1 MKLRHKSA
9 RPMIALA
16 LVAVV
21 VFGFGFKLYDIQI
34 RDHDYYM
41 TQNSASRTYKVTIPA
56 ARGDIVDRNGN
67 PIVTSRQGNSIIL
80 DATVF
85 PSSQNNDERNTII
98 LNLISLF
105 EKNGEEYVQN
115 LPLQVNANGQASF
128 KLNDDLDEDDV
139 ATMKSEDMLNLQPY
153 ATAQNCYDAVVEK
166 YGLESYDPQTAIKI
180 ANIRYELTRMLFAYD
195 NPVTIAEDV
204 SAETVAAIKDNTD
217 AYRGA
222 DVMTVAYRE
231 YTDTTLAPHLIGTVR
246 KINAEEYKELKDQG
260 YDIDDE
266 IGESGIELA
275 MESYLKGTDGEMT
288 ITVNSD
294 GTVTRKITKQPVQ
307 GDTIVLTIDI
317 GLQKVAQDHLKEV
330 CDEVDASSSAGAVVA
345 EDVNTGEVLA
355 AASYPTYDIAQ
366 YYEDASGYM
375 KDERRPLWNRFAR
388 GTYAPGSTFKPAVA
402 CAALETG
409 SITRN
414 TTYSC
419 AGTMQFYDQR
429 LRCLNGRA
437 HGTENVTDALRDS
450 CNIFFYNVSQ
460 VLGIDKMNAYCELL
474 GLGQSTGAEITESK
488 GTLAGRAEREAAGGT
503 WLLGDTAHAAIGQSD
518 NLFTQLQMVN
528 YCSTI
533 ANGGTRYELHF
544 VKAII
549 AQDRGE
555 ITEKEATVAEET
567 GISEETLDTVH
578 QGMRE
583 VATDGAPARFF
594 NQLDINLAA
603 KTGTSQVYDGT
614 DEKGKPKYRNNGFLI
629 TYGPYENPEI
639 AVSSVV
645 ELAGSGTETA
655 DLTAAIYNYYFSDN
669 TDEKAGEPTG
679 TLLS

>member
-1 MKLRHKSA
+1 MKLRHKSP
-9 RPMIALA
+9 RPLIALA

-34 RDHDYYM
+34 RNHDYYL
-41 TQNSASRTYKVTIPA
+41 TQTSASRTYKISIPA

-85 PSSQNNDERNTII
+85 PSSQNNEQRNEII
-98 LNLISLF
+98 LNLINLF

-115 LPLQVNANGQASF
+115 LPLQVNANGEASF
-128 KLNDDLDEDDV
+128 KLNDDIDEDDV

-153 ATAQNCYDAVVEK
+153 ATAQNCYDAVIEK
-166 YGLESYDPQTAIKI
+166 YGLEAYDAQTAIKI

-204 SAETVAAIKDNTD
+204 SDETVAAIKDNTD

-231 YTDTTLAPHLIGTVR
+231 YTDPTLAPHLIGTVR
-246 KINAEEYKELKDQG
+246 EINAEEYKELKDQG
-260 YDIDDE
+260 YKITDE
-266 IGESGIELA
+266 IGESGIEQA

-288 ITVNSD
+288 ITINSD
-294 GTVTRKITKQPVQ
+294 GTVTREVTKEPVK
-307 GDTIVLTIDI
+307 GDTIVLTIDS
-317 GLQKVAQDHLKEV
+317 GMQKVAQDHLQEV
-330 CDEVDASSSAGAVVA
+330 CDEVSATSSAGAVVV
-345 EDVNTGEVLA
+345 EDVNNGEVLA
-355 AASYPTYDIAQ
+355 AASYPTFSITD
-366 YYEDASGYM
+366 YYENPEKYLTD
-375 KDERRPLWNRFAR
+375 DRRPLWNRFAR

-402 CAALETG
+402 CAALDEG
-409 SITRN
+409 AITEN
-414 TTYSC
+414 TTYRC
-419 AGTMQFYDQR
+419 NGTMEFYDQT
-429 LRCLNGRA
+429 LRCLNGVA
-437 HGTENVTDALRDS
+437 HGTETVTDALRDS

-474 GLGQSTGAEITESK
+474 GLGQKTGVEITESQ

-549 AQDRGE
+549 SQDSKE
-555 ITEKEATVAEET
+555 ITEKQATVAEET
-567 GISEETLDTVH
+567 GISESTLDIVH
-578 QGMRE
+578 SGMRE
-583 VATDGAPARFF
+583 VATSGAPSRFF
-594 NQLDINLAA
+594 NQLNIDVAA
-603 KTGTSQVYDGT
+603 KTGTSQLYDGT
-614 DEKGKPKYRNNGFLI
+614 DENGKPKYRNNGFLI
-629 TYGPYENPEI
+629 TYGPYQNPEI

-655 DLTAAIYNYYFSDN
+655 DLTSALYNYYYADN
-669 TDEKAGEPTG
+669 TDEKAGEATG

>member
-9 RPMIALA
+9 RPLIALA
-16 LVAVV
+16 LVVIV

-34 RDHDYYM
+34 RDHDYYLNR
-41 TQNSASRTYKVTIPA
+41 TSASRTYKVKIPA

-85 PSSQNNDERNTII
+85 PSSQNNEERNTII
-98 LNLISLF
+98 LNLINLF

-115 LPLQVNANGQASF
+115 LPLQVDADGTVSF
-128 KLNDDLDEDDV
+128 KLNDDIDEDDV

-166 YGLESYDPQTAIKI
+166 YGLEGYDPQTAIKI

-222 DVMTVAYRE
+222 DVMVTAYRE
-231 YTDTTLAPHLIGTVR
+231 YTDPTLAPHLIGTVR
-246 KINAEEYKELKDQG
+246 NINADEYKELKDQG
-260 YDIDDE
+260 YEITDE
-266 IGESGIELA
+266 IGESGIEQA
-275 MESYLKGTDGEMT
+275 MESYLKGTDGELT

-294 GTVTRKITKQPVQ
+294 GTVTREVTKEPVK
-307 GDTIVLTIDI
+307 GDTIVLTIDS
-317 GLQKVAQDHLKEV
+317 GMQKVAQDNLKTE
-330 CDEVDASSSAGAVVA
+330 CDAVDASSSAGAVVV
-345 EDVNTGEVLA
+345 EDVNNGEVLA
-355 AASYPTYDIAQ
+355 AASYPTFNIET
-366 YYEDASGYM
+366 YYEDPEQYLTD
-375 KDERRPLWNRFAR
+375 KRRPLWNRFAR

-409 SITRN
+409 SITAH
-414 TTYSC
+414 TTYYC
-419 AGTMQFYDQR
+419 AGTMQFYDQP

-437 HGTENVTDALRDS
+437 HGTETVTDALRDS

-460 VLGIDKMNAYCELL
+460 VVGIDKMNAYCELL
-474 GLGQSTGAEITESK
+474 GFGQKTGVEVTEST
-488 GTLAGRAEREAAGGT
+488 GTLAGRTEREAAGGT

-549 AQDRGE
+549 AQDSNE
-555 ITEKEATVAEET
+555 ITEKGATVAEET
-567 GISEETLDTVH
+567 GISESTLDIVH

-583 VATDGAPARFF
+583 VATDGAPRHAFSRL
-594 NQLDINLAA
+594 NVDLAA

-614 DEKGKPKYRNNGFLI
+614 DSKGKPKYRNNGFLI
-629 TYGPYENPEI
+629 TYGPYESPEI

-655 DLTAAIYNYYFSDN
+655 ELTAAIYNYYFADN
-669 TDEKAGEPTG
+669 TDEKVGEATG

>member
-1 MKLRHKSA
+1 
-9 RPMIALA
+9 MIRSFQELENQ
-16 LVAVV
+16 L
-21 VFGFGFKLYDIQI
+21 K
-34 RDHDYYM
+34 
-41 TQNSASRTYKVTIPA
+41 AS
-56 ARGDIVDRNGN
+56 
-67 PIVTSRQGNSIIL
+67 
-80 DATVF
+80 
-85 PSSQNNDERNTII
+85 
-98 LNLISLF
+98 
-105 EKNGEEYVQN
+105 
-115 LPLQVNANGQASF
+115 
-128 KLNDDLDEDDV
+128 
-139 ATMKSEDMLNLQPY
+139 
-153 ATAQNCYDAVVEK
+153 
-166 YGLESYDPQTAIKI
+166 
-180 ANIRYELTRMLFAYD
+180 
-195 NPVTIAEDV
+195 
-204 SAETVAAIKDNTD
+204 
-217 AYRGA
+217 
-222 DVMTVAYRE
+222 
-231 YTDTTLAPHLIGTVR
+231 GTVGR
-246 KINAEEYKELKDQG
+246 
-260 YDIDDE
+260 
-266 IGESGIELA
+266 
-275 MESYLKGTDGEMT
+275 
-288 ITVNSD
+288 V
-294 GTVTRKITKQPVQ
+294 
-307 GDTIVLTIDI
+307 
-317 GLQKVAQDHLKEV
+317 
-330 CDEVDASSSAGAVVA
+330 
-345 EDVNTGEVLA
+345 
-355 AASYPTYDIAQ
+355 
-366 YYEDASGYM
+366 
-375 KDERRPLWNRFAR
+375 
-388 GTYAPGSTFKPAVA
+388 AVA

-409 SITRN
+409 SITAN
-414 TTYSC
+414 TTYYC

-555 ITEKEATVAEET
+555 ITEKEDTVAEET

-583 VATDGAPARFF
+583 VATDGAPRYAFS
-594 NQLDINLAA
+594 QLDIDLAA